1 MACDSYLTLVAVI
14 TTSMPL
20 MRKLLSL
27 TTEACRVVKF
37 PPYSHWRIGLCSLYE
52 GRDGRLRTSNPIFG
66 SPVVC

>member
-27 TTEACRVVKF
+27 TTEACRFVKF
-37 PPYSHWRIGLCSLYE
+37 PPCSHWRIGLPSLMKTEME
-52 GRDGRLRTSNPIFG
+52 GYVQVNQFLGH
-66 SPVVC
+66 PVVC